1 MQLVAYGKQDIYLTS
16 KPEITF
22 WKSVYRRCTNFAI
35 ESIVQDYRIT
45 PEYGNET
52 NFVLTRDGDCLLYTS
67 PSPRDL
73 STSRMPSSA

>member
-45 PEYGNET
+45 PGYGKET
-52 NFVLTRDGDCLLYTS
+52 NFVLTRDGDLINKMYITLT
-67 PSPRDL
+67 
-73 STSRMPSSA
+73 